1 MANPDSRHYLTHDVF
16 TYVSSLP
23 NPDKNKDTA
32 SFAPFDRKLGDT
44 IFYSR
49 GFITLERVATRDS
62 LPFEGFSPADSATVV
77 TLKVQSMNNTS
88 YTSEPLLINR
98 NGVQLSL
105 PDTVMAESLILRVNK
120 MTTGGGVEIGLKE
133 SDALLQYVTLKA
145 YKFPM
150 IKVLWLGII
159 ITAIGILMSMV
170 QRIKAIRAGR
180 AK

>member
-1 MANPDSRHYLTHDVF
+1 
-16 TYVSSLP
+16 
-23 NPDKNKDTA
+23 
-32 SFAPFDRKLGDT
+32 
-44 IFYSR
+44 
-49 GFITLERVATRDS
+49 
-62 LPFEGFSPADSATVV
+62 
-77 TLKVQSMNNTS
+77 MNNTS